1 MALNVSQMAWLN
13 QNTDPV
19 AVMTKALAAKAQQ
32 ASSELA
38 ARSLMQDQQQFAQ
51 RQAMAVAQAQ
61 AARDQF
67 LEELAFKREV
77 AAQQAQQAI
86 AETTFKQ
93 GLAERNFGLDA
104 AENDRKAAIASM
116 QFQGQMD
123 YETLVR
129 SGVPPVEALKQTL
142 SKLAVGN
149 PNALAS
155 AVNRDEVNALR
166 TDRDFMTNLLA
177 KERLAQ
183 GDRRIDATENQGA
196 AKLAQTDAKADPFS
210 AENRE
215 AQRLKFMSTTV
226 DNLMDLMVPEKEAVT
241 RAAIAWNNLLKT
253 GEIPGLR
260 DTPVSPLPLAP
271 GPTDTAPTVTMP
283 RIILNPN
290 TGKYEYHK

>member
-38 ARSLMQDQQQFAQ
+38 ARSLMQNQQQFAAS
-51 RQAMAVAQAQ
+51 QAFAQQKAQADRQ
-61 AARDQF
+61 QF
-67 LEELAFKREV
+67 LEELAFKRET

-86 AETTFKQ
+86 NEIAFKQ
-93 GLAERNFGLDA
+93 GQADRSFGLAEAD
-104 AENDRKAAIASM
+104 EDRKAAIASM

-123 YETLVR
+123 YETLVK

-142 SKLAVGN
+142 SKLAAGN
-149 PNALAS
+149 PAVVAS
-155 AVNRDEVNALR
+155 VVNQGENNILR
-166 TDRDFMTNLLA
+166 SDRDFMSNFLA
-177 KERLAQ
+177 TQRLGQGERRL
-183 GDRRIDATENQGA
+183 DVLENQGA
-196 AKLAQTDAKADPFS
+196 SKIAQTDAKANPFS

-215 AQRLKFMSTTV
+215 EERVKFMSKRV
-226 DNLMDLMVPEKEAVT
+226 QQLGELMVPNPT
-241 RAAIAWNNLLKT
+241 TQAAIEWLNILKQS
-253 GEIPGLR
+253 ELPGSR
-260 DTPVSPLPLAP
+260 NTPTAPPPLAP

-283 RIILNPN
+283 RIILNQQ

>member
-1 MALNVSQMAWLN
+1 MALNVAQMAWLN

-19 AVMTKALAAKAQQ
+19 AVMQKALAAKAQQ
-32 ASSELA
+32 ADSDLR
-38 ARSLMQDQQQFAQ
+38 ARSLQQDQQQFAQ
-51 RQAMAVAQAQ
+51 RQAMAMAQAQ

-67 LEELAFKREV
+67 LEELAFKREI

-149 PNALAS
+149 PAVVVS
-155 AVNRDEVNALR
+155 AANQEERNTMRADQ
-166 TDRDFMTNLLA
+166 DRFLNQLKLDDFLLDQR
-177 KERLAQ
+177 KV
-183 GDRRIDATENQGA
+183 NQGES
-196 AKLAQTDAKADPFS
+196 KIAQTDAKADPFS
-210 AENRE
+210 EANRE